1 MGVFLCPE
9 ITLIMVE
16 QSPHRRG
23 DWHLDKSVS
32 FGHILTTVAILLSLA
47 AGWATMSERIAVL
60 EQQQAGFNQRI
71 LTILATQQSTDT
83 RQDSEIT
90 EIKRQIREDYREIRR
105 QLDQLVRQQVSSNQ

>member
-1 MGVFLCPE
+1 
-9 ITLIMVE
+9 MV
-16 QSPHRRG
+16 QDQPQRRG

-32 FGHILTTVAILLSLA
+32 FGHILTTVATLLSLA

-105 QLDQLVRQQVSSNQ
+105 QLDQLVRQQVSNNQ

>member
-1 MGVFLCPE
+1 MSE
-9 ITLIMVE
+9 E
-16 QSPHRRG
+16 KPHRRG
-23 DWHLDKSVS
+23 DWHLDKSLS
-32 FGHILTTVAILLSLA
+32 FGHLLTTAAILLSLA

-71 LTILATQQSTDT
+71 LTIMSTQQSTDT

-105 QLDQLVRQQVSSNQ
+105 NLDQLVRSQAASE

>member
-1 MGVFLCPE
+1 MSDPN
-9 ITLIMVE
+9 
-16 QSPHRRG
+16 RRG

-32 FGHILTTVAILLSLA
+32 FGHILTTVTILLSLA

-60 EQQQAGFNQRI
+60 EQQQAGFNSQIVGILSNQR
-71 LTILATQQSTDT
+71 STDT

-105 QLDQLVRQQVSSNQ
+105 NLDQLIRSQVASE